1 MLIRAKFIL
10 PIVVL
15 TFALA
20 VTVGCSA
27 EDPAPPQQP
36 EPAAPAAPAQPAA
49 PVSGAPSERV
59 QPAPAAPAAAASAT
73 MPSQN
78 PVQSASKAA
87 SSQQYSMDFG
97 PTPVPAAEFPL
108 TVIDGNGNEIVF
120 ERPPERIIA
129 WSSAMVE
136 ILYAMGEGDR
146 IIGTHDFVDYPPET
160 ADIRR
165 LGGAFDID
173 LEAAVEMEPDLVYMF
188 YDRFNED
195 LDRVGLKTLYIPTLS
210 DDFTQVAERIRMW
223 GRIVGNTE
231 DAERVA
237 REFEDRV
244 QAIRDMMEP
253 IGAGP
258 TVFQDSGSYW
268 TPGRGTLIQ
277 EVFDLLRLENIA
289 AEDVEGYAQISPE
302 IIVERNPDIMISGSP
317 EALLAEPALAEVRAI
332 QDGAIYTPSTNA
344 LSVASPRF
352 IEGVE
357 ELAEWVYPGLFR

>member
-1 MLIRAKFIL
+1 
-10 PIVVL
+10 
-15 TFALA
+15 
-20 VTVGCSA
+20 
-27 EDPAPPQQP
+27 
-36 EPAAPAAPAQPAA
+36 
-49 PVSGAPSERV
+49 
-59 QPAPAAPAAAASAT
+59 
-73 MPSQN
+73 
-78 PVQSASKAA
+78 
-87 SSQQYSMDFG
+87 MDFG

-188 YDRFNED
+188 YDRFNDD
-195 LDRVGLKTLYIPTLS
+195 LERVGLKTLYIPTLS
-210 DDFTQVAERIRMW
+210 DDFTQVADRIRMW

-244 QAIRDMMEP
+244 QAVKDAMEP

-258 TVFQDSGSYW
+258 TVFQDAGGYW

-277 EVFDLLRLENIA
+277 EVFDLLRLENIV

-332 QDGAIYTPSTNA
+332 RDGAIYTPSTNA

-357 ELAEWVYPGLFR
+357 ELAQWVYPGLFR